1 MMEQFVGSIYSG
13 DTVLLEDIEGSL
25 HIETSESGWK
35 SWHGS
40 FELDVKRDIDLG
52 GEYLLKLNDGRKG
65 KFTIK
70 HRQTTGSGINIEFQG
85 TGPLA

>member
-35 SWHGS
+35 SWHGNFYWS
-40 FELDVKRDIDLG
+40 W
-52 GEYLLKLNDGRKG
+52 LK
-65 KFTIK
+65 
-70 HRQTTGSGINIEFQG
+70 
-85 TGPLA
+85 